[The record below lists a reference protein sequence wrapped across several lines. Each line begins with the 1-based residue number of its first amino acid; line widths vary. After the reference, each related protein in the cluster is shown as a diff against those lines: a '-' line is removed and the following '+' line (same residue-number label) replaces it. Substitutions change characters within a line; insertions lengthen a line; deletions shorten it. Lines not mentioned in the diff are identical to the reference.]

1 MRFFEETAAFR
12 ISRFYATYN
21 RSITS
26 RSAKKGSHLHT
37 TLLSWIIEI

>member
-12 ISRFYATYN
+12 IYRFYATYN

-26 RSAKKGSHLHT
+26 RSAKKKEAIYIQLY
-37 TLLSWIIEI
+37 